1 MRCLLSLICAALLIT
16 QVLGEYGVAHFSD
29 LGESRGKDY
38 CIHFNSHWT
47 PLPQHL
53 QTTSAVEVYDLTP
66 SVLCSDSDIMD
77 GGFPD
82 CVAMV
87 MRGNC
92 TFYEKVRLAQN
103 NGAKGLLIVSKEW
116 LIPPKGNTSQYDEI
130 NVPLALISYTD
141 MLDIHMR
148 FRDRKQVVL
157 YSPRDPVVDCSV
169 LVIFLMAVGTVAGG
183 GYWSGVQEIKRL
195 MKEEQSGEREE
206 SREETVTMT
215 PVQIALWVGMCC
227 LVLVLLYMF
236 YDYLVYFFIWIFCL
250 TSSVG
255 LYQTLWLLVCRVP
268 VGKCRV
274 PENKLPYLKQRP
286 EVRMLLLGVVCVSV
300 SITWGV
306 FRNDDRWAWV
316 LQDTMGMACCLY
328 MMKILTLPSFRV
340 CTLLLVS
347 LLVYDVFFVFI
358 TPYITKSGESIM
370 VEVGGGPSD
379 SSSQEKLPMVLKV
392 PYLNFSA
399 VVLCNR
405 PFLLLGLGDI
415 CIPGLLIAYCH
426 RFDVLIHSSRVYFL
440 VSTVGYSVGL
450 VLSFACALLMRAAQP
465 ALLYLVPCSLLCSLV
480 VALRRSELKL
490 FWNGVVSL
498 PSPVSMATVTQT
510 LTSTN
515 QEPEVCDVTNQG
527 EAPPPATEEERP
539 QRTEETVSEV
549 H

>member
-47 PLPQHL
+47 PLPQQL

-77 GGFPD
+77 GRFPD
-82 CVAMV
+82 CVVMV

-116 LIPPKGNTSQYDEI
+116 LIPPQRNTSQYDEI

-157 YSPRDPVVDCSV
+157 YSPRDPLVDCSV

-183 GYWSGVQEIKRL
+183 GYWSGVQEIKRR

-206 SREETVTMT
+206 TREETVTMT

-227 LVLVLLYMF
+227 LVLVLLYMY

-255 LYQTLWLLVCRVP
+255 LYQTLWLLVCRLP

-328 MMKILTLPSFRV
+328 MMKILTLPSFRA

-379 SSSQEKLPMVLKV
+379 SSSQEKVRLISVRQTAPDGSEGSLPELFCCGSVQSSVFTAGFRRHLYSWSAHSLLPQGGCSSTLISGLLPGLHCGV
-392 PYLNFSA
+392 QCGSGPQLCVCITDAGGSAGSPLPGAVYSA
-399 VVLCNR
+399 VQ
-405 PFLLLGLGDI
+405 
-415 CIPGLLIAYCH
+415 PGGGA
-426 RFDVLIHSSRVYFL
+426 
-440 VSTVGYSVGL
+440 
-450 VLSFACALLMRAAQP
+450 
-465 ALLYLVPCSLLCSLV
+465 
-480 VALRRSELKL
+480 VALR
-490 FWNGVVSL
+490 
-498 PSPVSMATVTQT
+498 TQT
-510 LTSTN
+510 LLERGCVSAFSCLHGNRHSNTN
-515 QEPEVCDVTNQG
+515 LHQPG
-527 EAPPPATEEERP
+527 AR
-539 QRTEETVSEV
+539 RM
-549 H
+549 